1 MKRKIILIFI
11 ICLFMLGICAFGAK
25 GTQKVHISKNNKN
38 LVETSE
44 NQLPFNAYKAFSGRK
59 DINEFI
65 NNNPIDADFNKNKLP
80 QSTAE
85 MVEFYGEYIDY
96 WEAEMDNALLISKN
110 GLGNDGLECLNTA
123 QSNWSEYLKYD
134 ISTSNEIHIE
144 TAGIGSEMS
153 ILSSYKVLSK
163 VRDRA
168 LELIEYCILF
178 EGNYEFIF

>member
-1 MKRKIILIFI
+1 MLIYDWHMCFR
-11 ICLFMLGICAFGAK
+11 GQRNSK
-25 GTQKVHISKNNKN
+25 KPISKNNKN

-44 NQLPFNAYKAFSGRK
+44 NQLPFNAYKSFSGRR

-65 NNNPIDADFNKNKLP
+65 SNNPIDADFNKNELP

-85 MVEFYGEYIDY
+85 IVKFYGEYIDY
-96 WEAEMDNALLISKN
+96 WEAEMDNALLILKN
-110 GLGNDGLECLNTA
+110 GLGNDGLKCLNSA

-153 ILSSYKVLSK
+153 ILNSYKVLSK

-168 LELIEYCILF
+168 LEMIEYCILF
-178 EGNYEFIF
+178 EGNYEFVFK

>member
-1 MKRKIILIFI
+1 MI
-11 ICLFMLGICAFGAK
+11 GICALGVK
-25 GTQKVHISKNNKN
+25 ETQKKPISKNNKN

-44 NQLPFNAYKAFSGRK
+44 NQLPFNAYKSFSGRR

-65 NNNPIDADFNKNKLP
+65 SNNPIDADFNKNELP

-85 MVEFYGEYIDY
+85 IVKFYGEYIDY
-96 WEAEMDNALLISKN
+96 WEAEMNNALLILKN
-110 GLGNDGLECLNTA
+110 GLGNDGLKCLNSA

-153 ILSSYKVLSK
+153 ILNSYKVLSK

-168 LELIEYCILF
+168 LEMIEYCILF
-178 EGNYEFIF
+178 EGNYEFVFK

>member
-1 MKRKIILIFI
+1 MI
-11 ICLFMLGICAFGAK
+11 GICALGVK
-25 GTQKVHISKNNKN
+25 ETQKKPISKNNKN
-38 LVETSE
+38 LIETSE
-44 NQLPFNAYKAFSGRK
+44 NQLPFNAYKSFSGRR

-65 NNNPIDADFNKNKLP
+65 SNNPIDADFNKNELP

-85 MVEFYGEYIDY
+85 IVKFYGEYIDY
-96 WEAEMDNALLISKN
+96 WEAEMDNALLILKN
-110 GLGNDGLECLNTA
+110 GLGNDGLKCLNSA

-153 ILSSYKVLSK
+153 ILNSYKVLSK

-168 LELIEYCILF
+168 LEMIEYCILF
-178 EGNYEFIF
+178 EGNYEFVFK

>member
-1 MKRKIILIFI
+1 MI
-11 ICLFMLGICAFGAK
+11 GICALGVK
-25 GTQKVHISKNNKN
+25 ETQKKPISKNNKN

-44 NQLPFNAYKAFSGRK
+44 NQLPFNAYKSFSGRR

-65 NNNPIDADFNKNKLP
+65 SNNPIDADFNKNELP

-85 MVEFYGEYIDY
+85 IVKFYGEYIDY
-96 WEAEMDNALLISKN
+96 WEAEMDNALLILKN
-110 GLGNDGLECLNTA
+110 GLGNDGLKCLNSA

-144 TAGIGSEMS
+144 TAGIVSEMS
-153 ILSSYKVLSK
+153 ILNSYKVLSK

-168 LELIEYCILF
+168 LEMIEYCILF
-178 EGNYEFIF
+178 EGNYEFVFK

>member
-65 NNNPIDADFNKNKLP
+65 NNNPIDADFNKNK
-80 QSTAE
+80 
-85 MVEFYGEYIDY
+85 
-96 WEAEMDNALLISKN
+96 
-110 GLGNDGLECLNTA
+110 
-123 QSNWSEYLKYD
+123 
-134 ISTSNEIHIE
+134 
-144 TAGIGSEMS
+144 
-153 ILSSYKVLSK
+153 
-163 VRDRA
+163 
-168 LELIEYCILF
+168 
-178 EGNYEFIF
+178 

>member
-1 MKRKIILIFI
+1 MI
-11 ICLFMLGICAFGAK
+11 GICALGVK
-25 GTQKVHISKNNKN
+25 ETQKKPISKNNKN

-44 NQLPFNAYKAFSGRK
+44 NQLPFNAYKSFSGRR

-65 NNNPIDADFNKNKLP
+65 SNNPIDADFNKNELP

-85 MVEFYGEYIDY
+85 IVKFYGEYIDY
-96 WEAEMDNALLISKN
+96 WEAEMDNALLILKN
-110 GLGNDGLECLNTA
+110 GLGNDGLKCLNSA

-153 ILSSYKVLSK
+153 ILNSYKVLSK

-168 LELIEYCILF
+168 LEMIEYCILF
-178 EGNYEFIF
+178 EGSYEFVFK